1 MGQLEGLWNDL
12 TTKTSNYTMDLPD
25 GLYMVRNQRFD
36 VPLFCGTGT
45 DDLGDHWAWCVSQYD
60 YANEGKELIRLE
72 REPDGTFMIYNRKYQ
87 TRMFCGDGTDD
98 GGDHWAWFMK
108 PERWES
114 RDLERWNIEQ
124 QDDGSYKIF
133 NIEYGG
139 PLFCGEGTDDNDD
152 HWVWVAPDYDYEN
165 DGKERWFFE
174 RIDCIYGFEVLDA
187 DGF

>member
-45 DDLGDHWAWCVSQYD
+45 DDLGDHWAWCASQYD

-114 RDLERWNIEQ
+114 RDRERWNIEQ

-139 PLFCGEGTDDNDD
+139 PLFCREGEVVLREDRL
-152 HWVWVAPDYDYEN
+152 HLWVLKCLMPM
-165 DGKERWFFE
+165 
-174 RIDCIYGFEVLDA
+174 GFEVLDSR
-187 DGF
+187 